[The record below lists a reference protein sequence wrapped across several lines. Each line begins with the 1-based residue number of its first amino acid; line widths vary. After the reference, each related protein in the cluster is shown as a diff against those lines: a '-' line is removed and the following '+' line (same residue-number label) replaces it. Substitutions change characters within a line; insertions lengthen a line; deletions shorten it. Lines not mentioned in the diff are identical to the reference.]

1 MGIRADFCDT
11 SSPAQAW
18 KIVPFNG
25 GFQLQNKAG
34 DGNAEYNMCLDT
46 KSRFWTDA
54 NLWQAW
60 TYSAPC
66 VDENHA
72 DKDYQTI
79 QIKERGS
86 DRKLVFFSEP
96 GIAFSYGSSIGRTT
110 REQVFMAFNIFTV
123 TVPPTATPTPTG
135 TPTNTPTP
143 TATPTITP
151 TPSVTNTP
159 TPTPIINYTP
169 LSATANNDLIGVD
182 LQIKVVGTN
191 SCVDTEWHELQ
202 EKTGVSRAPCDS
214 TDDTQIW
221 KIVSYDGAW
230 QIQSKAG
237 NGGTAYSTCIDTHGW
252 EDEEDDYVLQG
263 AWVWSYGCYDASH
276 QNKEHQKF
284 EIEKRDS
291 DNKWVFWANTWV
303 GLQDYDDYGFF
314 GLIRN
319 GYMSFEIT
327 PVSQLPTQDG
337 STPTPTPT
345 ATSTPTPTPTPT
357 STPTPTPTPTPHP
370 VYTNPYYWKAN
381 SSLTSVD
388 LQIKVKGTNRCLGIA
403 TARSGQALSNAECD
417 GSDLQTW
424 QIKKD
429 AITQG
434 SGFNIALKHGED
446 TTTGEHTWCLE
457 TRNDLHS
464 WNLTN
469 AEMDIRACQPDTNL
483 SPKQTFELIRS
494 KDDQSDWYISSEY
507 TVFLEEEASGFDL
520 KRMPGTLFTIT
531 EATDSTST
539 PTPTPTS
546 TPVATAT
553 PTPTPTPQATATPTP
568 TPTPITTSPAV
579 AISSDLI
586 NVDVEIRVDGVKGC
600 FDVKYGNPYNGQNVW
615 RYGCNGTNAQTW
627 QISEFNG
634 GYQLKVKA
642 APNNGNEYTVCLDSR
657 GDHDNDDLTGSRV
670 DVWSCVDENSGA
682 ADNQTF
688 WIEEATDGD
697 GTYHIFSHEDVG
709 IRDQG
714 DAQNFTHDGS
724 NYTEFEIT
732 AVTGGL

>member
-1 MGIRADFCDT
+1 
-11 SSPAQAW
+11 
-18 KIVPFNG
+18 
-25 GFQLQNKAG
+25 
-34 DGNAEYNMCLDT
+34 MCLDT

-96 GIAFSYGSSIGRTT
+96 GIGFSYGSSIGRTT
-110 REQVFMAFNIFTV
+110 RELVFMAFNIFTV

-135 TPTNTPTP
+135 TPTNTPTS

-151 TPSVTNTP
+151 TPTVTNTP
-159 TPTPIINYTP
+159 TPTPVINYTP

-182 LQIKVVGTN
+182 LQIKVVGTS
-191 SCVDTEWHELQ
+191 SCVDTEWHDTQ
-202 EKTGVSRAPCDS
+202 KKTGISRAPCDS
-214 TDDTQIW
+214 SKDSQAW

-252 EDEEDDYVLQG
+252 EDDDDYALQG

-291 DNKWVFWANTWV
+291 DNKWVFWANPGV
-303 GLQDYDDYGFF
+303 GLEDYGEYFFF
-314 GLIRN
+314 GLIRT
-319 GYMSFEIT
+319 GYATFEIT
-327 PVSQLPTQDG
+327 PVSQL
-337 STPTPTPT
+337 STS
-345 ATSTPTPTPTPT
+345 TSTPTPTPTPQPMPT
-357 STPTPTPTPTPHP
+357 ATPTPTP
-370 VYTNPYYWKAN
+370 
-381 SSLTSVD
+381 S
-388 LQIKVKGTNRCLGIA
+388 
-403 TARSGQALSNAECD
+403 
-417 GSDLQTW
+417 
-424 QIKKD
+424 
-429 AITQG
+429 
-434 SGFNIALKHGED
+434 
-446 TTTGEHTWCLE
+446 
-457 TRNDLHS
+457 
-464 WNLTN
+464 
-469 AEMDIRACQPDTNL
+469 
-483 SPKQTFELIRS
+483 
-494 KDDQSDWYISSEY
+494 
-507 TVFLEEEASGFDL
+507 
-520 KRMPGTLFTIT
+520 
-531 EATDSTST
+531 
-539 PTPTPTS
+539 
-546 TPVATAT
+546 ATAT
-553 PTPTPTPQATATPTP
+553 PTPTPTPEATATPTP
-568 TPTPITTSPAV
+568 TPTPTTTSPAV
-579 AISSDLI
+579 AISSDLL
-586 NVDVEIRVDGVKGC
+586 NVDAQIKVDGVKGC

-615 RYGCNGTNAQTW
+615 RYGCNGTDAQTW

-634 GYQLKVKA
+634 GYQIKVKS
-642 APNNGNEYTVCLDSR
+642 APQNGNEYTVCLDSR

-670 DVWSCVDENSGA
+670 DVWACIDENSGA